1 MMAATVLIAA
11 VIVLEARPVYV
22 YLAARSF
29 GGELDVGT
37 MAMGPAAAALVCLLA
52 TLVPLRV
59 AVRRLERVER

>member
-1 MMAATVLIAA
+1 

-29 GGELDVGT
+29 GGPMDVRT
-37 MAMGPAAAALVCLLA
+37 MVEGLAAAALVCLGA
-52 TLVPLRV
+52 TLIPLRV